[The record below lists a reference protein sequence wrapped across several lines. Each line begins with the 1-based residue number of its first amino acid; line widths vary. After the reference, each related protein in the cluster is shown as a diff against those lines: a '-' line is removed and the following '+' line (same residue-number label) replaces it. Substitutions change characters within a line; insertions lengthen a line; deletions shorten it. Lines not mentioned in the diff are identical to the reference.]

1 MMRNRVHCSICSQNI
16 LMGIIDVL
24 NEIFTCI
31 HKKNQ
36 QHDQHL
42 NIDSHTFITSSFKHI
57 QCTVLDKHIT

>member
-1 MMRNRVHCSICSQNI
+1 
-16 LMGIIDVL
+16 MGIIGVL

-42 NIDSHTFITSSFKHI
+42 NIDSHAFITSSFKHI